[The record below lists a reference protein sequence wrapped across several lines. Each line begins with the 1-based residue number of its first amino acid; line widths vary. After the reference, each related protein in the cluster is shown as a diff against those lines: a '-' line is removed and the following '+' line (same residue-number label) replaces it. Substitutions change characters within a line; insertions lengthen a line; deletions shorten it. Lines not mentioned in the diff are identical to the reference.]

1 MFPILT
7 FNDWFAIV
15 HPLDWAALAVFL
27 VAIIGY
33 RIFLALML
41 KSKPGKLYLGKLQ
54 AYRNAWM
61 KAHTGAEGQ
70 GHLVV
75 VQTLRNNIMTASFL
89 ASTAVLL
96 IMGAVNMLDN
106 LDSLGKALTLFHNH
120 APINPSINLI
130 KVLLIIITL
139 SYSFFNFSNYIREVN
154 YLSLIL
160 NIPKQELDTIEGDD
174 STKLVSQA
182 FLSSGIHFSMGM
194 RGYYF
199 LIPLFLWIFNPV
211 LMILSV
217 VLILTNL
224 MRRDLSG

>member
-1 MFPILT
+1 MFSTLT
-7 FNDWFAIV
+7 FNDWFANV
-15 HPLDWAALAVFL
+15 HPLDWLALAIFL
-27 VAIIGY
+27 AAVIGY

-41 KSKPGKLYLGKLQ
+41 KSKPGELYLGKLQ

-61 KAHTGAEGQ
+61 KAHSGGEGQ

-106 LDSLGKALTLFHNH
+106 LDSMGKTLILFHNH
-120 APINPSINLI
+120 APINPSVNLI

-154 YLSLIL
+154 YMSLIL
-160 NIPKQELDTIEGDD
+160 NIPKQELDAIEGGD
-174 STKLVSQA
+174 SSKLVAQA

-217 VLILTNL
+217 ALIVGNL
-224 MRRDLSG
+224 MRRDLTG

>member
-1 MFPILT
+1 MLPALNI
-7 FNDWFAIV
+7 NEWFVNV
-15 HPLDWAALAVFL
+15 HLLDRIALAVFL
-27 VAIIGY
+27 LAVICY

-41 KSKPGKLYLGKLQ
+41 KSKPGRLYLGKLQ

-61 KAHTGAEGQ
+61 KVHSSTEGQ

-96 IMGAVNMLDN
+96 IMGAVNLLDK
-106 LDSLGKALTLFHNH
+106 LDSLGKTLSLFNESTS
-120 APINPSINLI
+120 INPTMNLI

-139 SYSFFNFSNYIREVN
+139 SYTFFNFSNYIRQVN
-154 YLSLIL
+154 YMSLIL
-160 NIPKQELDTIEGDD
+160 NIPKKELDSIEKED
-174 STKLVSQA
+174 SSRLIEQI
-182 FLSSGIHFSMGM
+182 FLSSGINFSMGM

-199 LIPLFLWIFNPV
+199 LIPLFLWIFSPV
-211 LMILSV
+211 VMILSIL
-217 VLILTNL
+217 LILFNL